1 MDRCNLVYETIKK
14 NPAIRFNSL
23 MRATK
28 LKNGTLSYYVSKL
41 LVQNKIDVHRTSS
54 STHLAVTS
62 IPSDEL
68 KICRILTRKTH
79 MQIILLLLKND
90 TLTFSELRR
99 LLKKSPATI
108 SVCVNQLFNQKIIEK
123 SYDIPSNKV
132 SLRNREQVK
141 SVVKEYF
148 PTHMESIIN
157 NTIEIL

>member
-1 MDRCNLVYETIKK
+1 
-14 NPAIRFNSL
+14 

-41 LVQNKIDVHRTSS
+41 LTQNKIDVHRTSS

-62 IPSDEL
+62 ISDDEL
-68 KICRILTRKTH
+68 EICRILTKSTQR
-79 MQIILLLLKND
+79 QIIFLLLKHD

-99 LLKKSPATI
+99 LLNKSPATI
-108 SVCVNQLFNQKIIEK
+108 SVCVSQLFTQKIIEK

-141 SVVKEYF
+141 GVVKEYF
-148 PTHMESIIN
+148 PTQLEDIIN
-157 NTIEIL
+157 NAIEIL